1 MTTILEGYGN
11 GNDGTWKQKNTSLI
25 AGNAFLS
32 FFQTPL
38 IPPLRNQTIPIIP
51 CCHQRLTISR
61 SPEGRDNARTNGD
74 VGHEAAIH
82 HINVHPI
89 GTGLQDISHLL
100 AQLGKVC
107 GKNRWAHLARRA
119 RWAGMGICLILIGP
133 MIGEWR
139 CFEMCSPE

>member
-32 FFQTPL
+32 FFKRRSSPRCETKPSQSS
-38 IPPLRNQTIPIIP
+38 
-51 CCHQRLTISR
+51 QRLTISR